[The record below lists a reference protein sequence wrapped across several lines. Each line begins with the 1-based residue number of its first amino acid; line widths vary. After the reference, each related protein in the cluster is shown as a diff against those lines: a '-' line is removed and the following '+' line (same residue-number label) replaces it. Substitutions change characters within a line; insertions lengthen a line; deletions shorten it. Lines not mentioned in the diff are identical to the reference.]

1 TLLYVHMQIL
11 HGINDNFLSMY
22 TSHYHNIPFAISKE
36 FADKD
41 REKPS
46 ARSRKAGWVYSVG
59 SINPYLPSFLR

>member
-1 TLLYVHMQIL
+1 MQIL

-41 REKPS
+41 RKTFRAFTE
-46 ARSRKAGWVYSVG
+46 GWVGLFSRF
-59 SINPYLPSFLR
+59 N